1 MKRRYLYALL
11 FGLPGLFVAGIIS
24 IILFGAL
31 AGILWIYVFG
41 DTRWPFHAE
50 GLLSIVFVLTV
61 LAIWIGSITL
71 GYIVGKR
78 RENDPVLN
86 RKHVLISVGLT
97 LMFLLLILFQQWSV
111 GSLGP
116 KSDAVLCSD
125 FCTQHGYAGSGMPP
139 VSSGERTCSCYD
151 HSGNEVLIIPL
162 DPINPEAPK

>member
-24 IILFGAL
+24 IVLFGTL

-41 DTRWPFHAE
+41 DTPWPSYAE
-50 GLLSIVFVLTV
+50 GLLSVVFVLTV
-61 LAIWIGSITL
+61 LAIWIGSLTL

-78 RENDPVLN
+78 REDDPVLN
-86 RKHVLISVGLT
+86 RNHVLISVGLT

-116 KSDAVLCSD
+116 KSDTVLCSD

-151 HSGNEVLIIPL
+151 YSGTEVLIVPL
-162 DPINPEAPK
+162 DQINPQAPN